1 MRKTIVSTILIASLL
16 MTGCKSY
23 GVRLT
28 TGLKDTELFKL
39 NGKVFSV
46 SEAKVYFSTEM
57 NLYEDTFGED
67 IWENQIGEHS
77 FESYLKQDVK
87 DKCGKILALNIYA
100 DKNDIRLS
108 QEEREKAKRAAAAYY
123 QALDEDD
130 KKYLELTEE
139 DICIIYEK
147 YLLSNKV
154 YSAIVDN
161 VDVEISDA
169 EAKVIKVESIYK
181 KDLSQIQTLMEQIN
195 AGGDFKTIAAENT
208 EADQVEYQFGRG
220 DMVTEFEDAAFAL
233 SNGQVSGIVQT
244 EEGYYIIKCVNDYM
258 ESETQVN
265 KQKILKEYQMKV
277 FNETYQP
284 FVEKMSLE
292 FNDNVWKTFSV
303 ANMEHINVNNFYKCL
318 ENL

>member
-139 DICIIYEK
+139 DIRIIYEK
-147 YLLSNKV
+147 YLLANKV

-208 EADQVEYQFGRG
+208 EANQVEYQFGRG
-220 DMVTEFEDAAFAL
+220 DMVAEFEDAAFAL

-303 ANMEHINVNNFYKCL
+303 ENMEHINVNNFYKCL

>member
-1 MRKTIVSTILIASLL
+1 M
-16 MTGCKSY
+16 
-23 GVRLT
+23 
-28 TGLKDTELFKL
+28 
-39 NGKVFSV
+39 
-46 SEAKVYFSTEM
+46 
-57 NLYEDTFGED
+57 
-67 IWENQIGEHS
+67 
-77 FESYLKQDVK
+77 
-87 DKCGKILALNIYA
+87 
-100 DKNDIRLS
+100 
-108 QEEREKAKRAAAAYY
+108 
-123 QALDEDD
+123 
-130 KKYLELTEE
+130 
-139 DICIIYEK
+139 ICIIYEK

-303 ANMEHINVNNFYKCL
+303 ENMEHINVNNFYKCL

>member
-208 EADQVEYQFGRG
+208 EANQVEYQFGRG
-220 DMVTEFEDAAFAL
+220 DMVAEFEDAAFAL

-303 ANMEHINVNNFYKCL
+303 ENMEHINVNNFYKCL

>member
-233 SNGQVSGIVQT
+233 SNGQVIAIVQT
-244 EEGYYIIKCVNDYM
+244 EEGYYIIKCLF
-258 ESETQVN
+258 Q
-265 KQKILKEYQMKV
+265 
-277 FNETYQP
+277 
-284 FVEKMSLE
+284 
-292 FNDNVWKTFSV
+292 
-303 ANMEHINVNNFYKCL
+303 
-318 ENL
+318 

>member
-169 EAKVIKVESIYK
+169 EAKVIKVEKKKK

-303 ANMEHINVNNFYKCL
+303 ENMEHINVNNFYKCL

>member
-139 DICIIYEK
+139 DIRIIYEK
-147 YLLSNKV
+147 YLLANKV

-208 EADQVEYQFGRG
+208 EANQVEYQFGRG

-303 ANMEHINVNNFYKCL
+303 ENMEHINVNNFYKCL

>member
-220 DMVTEFEDAAFAL
+220 DMVAEFEDAAFAL

-303 ANMEHINVNNFYKCL
+303 ENMEHINVNNFYKCL

>member
-1 MRKTIVSTILIASLL
+1 MKTLRVVTVLASLLL

-303 ANMEHINVNNFYKCL
+303 ENMEHINVNNFYKCL

>member
-303 ANMEHINVNNFYKCL
+303 ENMEHINVNNFYKCL

>member
-208 EADQVEYQFGRG
+208 EANQVEYQFGRG

-303 ANMEHINVNNFYKCL
+303 ENMEHINVNNFYKCL

>member
-139 DICIIYEK
+139 DIRIIYEK
-147 YLLSNKV
+147 YLLANKV

-303 ANMEHINVNNFYKCL
+303 ENMEHINVNNFYKCL

>member
-265 KQKILKEYQMKV
+265 KQKILKEYHMKV

-303 ANMEHINVNNFYKCL
+303 ENMEHINVNNFYKCL

>member
-1 MRKTIVSTILIASLL
+1 

-100 DKNDIRLS
+100 DKNYIRLS

-303 ANMEHINVNNFYKCL
+303 ENMEHINVNNFYKCL